1 MNFILGGR
9 RGYSFGKSRCAL
21 KKPPSLKI
29 NHKVRNKEDSFK
41 KKTKL
46 KSTFL
51 KNYKFCNL
59 DCKFT
64 KLKKPLKI
72 NYFSIEV
79 WLKRII
85 ASRFHRNKF
94 DLFSTSNELIV

>member
-1 MNFILGGR
+1 MLNLLLGCHISVMNFILGGR

-41 KKTKL
+41 RQTKL
-46 KSTFL
+46 KSTYL
-51 KNYKFCNL
+51 KHYKFCNL

-64 KLKKPLKI
+64 K
-72 NYFSIEV
+72 
-79 WLKRII
+79 
-85 ASRFHRNKF
+85 
-94 DLFSTSNELIV
+94 